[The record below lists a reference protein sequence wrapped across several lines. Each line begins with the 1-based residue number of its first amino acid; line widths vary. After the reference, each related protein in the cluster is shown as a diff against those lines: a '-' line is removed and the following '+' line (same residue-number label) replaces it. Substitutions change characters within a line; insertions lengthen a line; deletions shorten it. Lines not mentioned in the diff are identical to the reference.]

1 MDPLQQINVGSA
13 ANDGTGDSLRVA
25 STKANENFTAIE
37 TAIEEV
43 AASVEN
49 QWSGTKQLSGD
60 LTFEAGVLGVPTHN
74 VEFNDA
80 DALTLDARRLNL
92 SGVEAVDLSSA
103 GSSAG
108 QGEVSIRADQ
118 RLYILSP
125 EVVAGTATTGQL
137 MRLVDAATGETEFG
151 DLGDV
156 GSQLADNSI
165 PSSKL
170 KTDADSDK
178 VQLANLGS
186 AVIASLAGSLS
197 AADYLGEITSLSQS
211 IPAASG
217 NSGKWYSSAV
227 AGAITDSDV
236 STLTVAIGDR
246 VVSNGTAW
254 LKYAAPPTSISDGS
268 VTRAKLDTAVG
279 ASIDAVEAT
288 LTTQEDGTDAPPFAI
303 VDEQTGAAVLW
314 VDSAGEARIGRDPE
328 STLAVRSDL
337 PPELIS
343 YTDSATL
350 DTGDPVP
357 PFAILAEQTGTLAFW
372 VDFEGKVYTGEGE
385 VQTKPADG
393 IQLTQSINDGLEGMA
408 FGSETGKIAAGI
420 AEDGTFCVA
429 KLDNDNDPS
438 LLLVDLDG
446 AGSKM
451 RVYAP
456 SQGPSSLWYRWTFV
470 KSTDTYSLGLWI
482 FDNVQ
487 LCRRLGTSSW
497 EFSQPATATSTASAG
512 GVAAV
517 SVTFAGIGYTTA
529 PTVSFD
535 GGGGSGAAA
544 TATIDS
550 QGHVT
555 GVTVTAAG
563 TGYSSAPTVFLRA
576 SDNAEVLGGGASDVI
591 WIESSDGSS
600 KSIDYP
606 SQTVTETFI
615 GSTAHGD
622 EYPGNMSVAG
632 GSAIPLILI
641 DGISYSP
648 STNTRI
654 KARELRVIQKSTLLR
669 DRSPKQSNGVDTPW
683 ASQVKEW
690 ILTARDGMRFSVD
703 ATMAEQFTGGLYAPL
718 LATQTMFTA
727 GWRDDGKSMVI
738 PDDYNSAAIANDV
751 TGIRSF
757 QMRSAS
763 HGSVNITVN
772 NPEIYASGEYPNG
785 TLTEPGND
793 YHNLRVVGG
802 YHKHYWVLGGPL
814 VNVGGTDYPRFS
826 SGTRVLRSYQMQFTV

>member
-25 STKANENFTAIE
+25 STKANANFTAIE
-37 TAIEEV
+37 AAVDAVE
-43 AASVEN
+43 ASVEN

-60 LTFEAGVLGVPTHN
+60 LTFNAGVLGSPTHSI
-74 VEFNDA
+74 EFNDA
-80 DALTLDARRLNL
+80 DSLTLDGVRLNL
-92 SGVEAVDLSSA
+92 SGVEAVDLSSTGA
-103 GSSAG
+103 SAG
-108 QGEVSIRADQ
+108 QGQVSIRADQ
-118 RLYILSP
+118 HLYVQSP
-125 EVVAGTATTGQL
+125 AVVGGTAAAGQL
-137 MRLVDAATGETEFG
+137 LRLVDPLTGEAEFG

-170 KTDADSDK
+170 KTTADSDK

-227 AGAITDSDV
+227 AGTLTDSDV

-288 LTTQEDGTDAPPFAI
+288 LSTQEDGTTAPPFAI
-303 VDEQTGAAVLW
+303 IDEQTGAAVLW
-314 VDSAGEARIGRDPE
+314 VDSSGEARIGRDPD

-337 PPELIS
+337 PSELIS
-343 YTDSATL
+343 YTSSATL

-357 PFAILAEQTGTLAFW
+357 PFGILAEQTGMLAFW
-372 VDFEGKVYTGEGE
+372 VDAAGKVYTGEGE

-393 IQLTQSINDGLEGMA
+393 IALTQSISDGLEGIA
-408 FGSETGKIAAGI
+408 FGSETGKLAAGI
-420 AEDGTFCVA
+420 AEDGTFCVSR
-429 KLDNDNDPS
+429 LDNDNDPS

-446 AGSKM
+446 ANSTM
-451 RVYAP
+451 RVYQP
-456 SQGPSSLWYRWTFV
+456 SQGPSALWYRWTFI
-470 KSTDTYSLGLWI
+470 KSSATYSLNLWV
-482 FDNVQ
+482 FRDVQ
-487 LCRRLGTSSW
+487 ICRRLGGSSW
-497 EFSQPATATSTASAG
+497 DFSTVATATASISAG
-512 GVAAV
+512 GVSAIT
-517 SVTFAGIGYTTA
+517 VTSSGRGYTTA

-535 GGGGSGAAA
+535 GGGGSGATA

-550 QGHVT
+550 QGYVT

-563 TGYSSAPTVFLRA
+563 TGYTTAPTVFLRA
-576 SDNAEVLGGGASDVI
+576 PDNAEVLGGGASDVV
-591 WIESSDGSS
+591 WFESSDGSS

-622 EYPGNMSVAG
+622 EYPANMSVAG
-632 GSAIPLILI
+632 GSAVPLILI

-648 STNTRI
+648 STNTRL
-654 KARELRVIQKSTLLR
+654 KARELRMIQKSTLLR
-669 DRSPKQSNGVDTPW
+669 DRSPKQENGVATPW
-683 ASQVKEW
+683 CSQVKEW
-690 ILTARDGMRFSVD
+690 VLTAREGLRFSID
-703 ATMAEQFTGGLYAPL
+703 ATLAEQFTGGLYAPL
-718 LATQTMFTA
+718 LTTQTMFTA

-738 PDDYNSAAIANDV
+738 PDDYTSAAIANDV
-751 TGIRSF
+751 AGIRSF

-763 HGSVNITVN
+763 YGSVNITVSD
-772 NPEIYASGEYPNG
+772 PKIYASGEYPYG
-785 TLTEPGND
+785 TVTKPGLD
-793 YHNLRVVGG
+793 DHEMRTSGG
-802 YHKHYWVLGGPL
+802 YHKHYWSLGGSL
-814 VNVGGTDYPRFS
+814 VNVGGTNYPRFS
-826 SGTRVLRSYQMQFTV
+826 SGTRLRRSYQMQFTV